1 MKEAHVMFNLM
12 PRRHN
17 QVVSN
22 NSLFDSV
29 ENFFN
34 DDFGN
39 FFNMPSLLNEG
50 MFSNGGFRM
59 DVKENDSAYTI
70 EAELPGVNKED
81 IALDFN
87 NGNLYIAVNHNE
99 DINNDRD
106 NYVHRERRSFQM
118 QRSIYLG
125 DIDVQGINAS
135 MDNGILRITAPKL
148 NIEPASYRID
158 IR

>member
-1 MKEAHVMFNLM
+1 MFNLM
-12 PRRHN
+12 PRRYNEIVDNH
-17 QVVSN
+17 
-22 NSLFDSV
+22 SLLGSI

-34 DDFGN
+34 DDF
-39 FFNMPSLLNEG
+39 FNMPGFMGDS
-50 MFSNGGFRM
+50 MFASGGFRM
-59 DVKENDSAYTI
+59 DVKENENAYTI

-99 DINNDRD
+99 DVNDDKGSYRC
-106 NYVHRERRSFQM
+106 RERRSFQM
-118 QRSIYLG
+118 ERSVYLG

-148 NIEPASYRID
+148 NIVPNSYRID

>member
-1 MKEAHVMFNLM
+1 MFSLM

-34 DDFGN
+34 DDFNG

-50 MFSNGGFRM
+50 MFSSGGFRM
-59 DVKENDSAYTI
+59 DVKENDSNYTI

-81 IALDFN
+81 VALDFN

-99 DINNDRD
+99 DINNDQDR
-106 NYVHRERRSFQM
+106 YVHRERRSFQM

-125 DIDVQGINAS
+125 DVDVQGINAS
-135 MDNGILRITAPKL
+135 MENGILRITAPKL